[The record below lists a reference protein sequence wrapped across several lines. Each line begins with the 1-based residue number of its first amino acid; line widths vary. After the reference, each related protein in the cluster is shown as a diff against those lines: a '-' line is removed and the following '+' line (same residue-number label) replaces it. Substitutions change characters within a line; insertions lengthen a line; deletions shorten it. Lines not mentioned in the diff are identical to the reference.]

1 MENTPELPSEEAVA
15 ISPRTLIAGFATVAV
30 CALVALFWPRSDGE
44 RINLEAFRRPAQGQ
58 AAPPGMLVDSGG
70 RPAPLASRS
79 APVTLVHFWSTWCP
93 PCIQEIPSILRL
105 ADSHANNHNF
115 ALLMIA
121 VQDDVEK
128 ASTFLGSRVS
138 EALFDH
144 DWKVSHGFGT
154 KKLPETHLV
163 VKGQMVESFI
173 GATNWDN
180 PDIRQ
185 IIEEALASLDDS
197 A

>member
-1 MENTPELPSEEAVA
+1 MKDVPEDHTEAQPTPLARHSK
-15 ISPRTLIAGFATVAV
+15 LGFVVVVV
-30 CALVALFWPRSDGE
+30 CALAALLWPRSDDA

-70 RPAPLASRS
+70 RPTPLASRS

-105 ADSHANNHNF
+105 ADDYASDHNF
-115 ALLMIA
+115 ALIMIA
-121 VQDDVEK
+121 VQDDVDK
-128 ASTFLGSRVS
+128 ASTFLGSRLG

-144 DWKVSHGFGT
+144 DWKVSHSFGT

-163 VKGQMVESFI
+163 VNGSMVESFI
-173 GATNWDN
+173 GATNWDA
-180 PDIRQ
+180 PATRRVIDD
-185 IIEEALASLDDS
+185 ALASIEGG
-197 A
+197 